1 MKYKL
6 KTKFV
11 CIKSFKNEYV
21 AFVEGN
27 IHKIGEM
34 MLEGVHNNYTNY
46 IDRYGDE
53 FEMVFSEQNMKDI
66 LEYFM
71 PLAEYRDKR
80 IDEIISDF

>member
-21 AFVEGN
+21 AFEKGN

-34 MLEGVHNNYTNY
+34 MLEGVHTNYTSY
-46 IDRYGDE
+46 LERYGGE
-53 FEMVFSEQNMKDI
+53 YEMVFSEEQMKVI

-80 IDEIISDF
+80 IEEILFD